1 MICIQNTFHQ
11 TKHTTRNEAT
21 NEAGRQGEMGRGR
34 VTEDEA
40 VAEAEAEAGIEL
52 AWTNKH
58 VKYFR
63 VAAACSK

>member
-1 MICIQNTFHQ
+1 
-11 TKHTTRNEAT
+11 
-21 NEAGRQGEMGRGR
+21 MGRGR
-34 VTEDEA
+34 EAEDEA